1 MALAPPRVRRNP
13 DAKPTNRCL
22 WLTFHDEHQ
31 EHFHRLGNITL
42 KGVKKSSNGSG
53 ATPAGSLA
61 RPHGTSTNK
70 KSLYPSASA
79 RIETRGLL
87 SRVSARGTLTNAHDE
102 STRTKSRSPTRR
114 PPVARTVINV
124 HSLKHGKSVVR
135 IDWGST
141 KRRPSNT
148 ETGSYE
154 SKSLE
159 RKDAARR
166 LMRAQEPGHLMRLPR
181 SHLT

>member
-1 MALAPPRVRRNP
+1 MALAPPGVRRDP
-13 DAKPTNRCL
+13 DAKPTNRGL

-31 EHFHRLGNITL
+31 ERFRRLGNITL
-42 KGVKKSSNGSG
+42 EGVKNSSKGSG
-53 ATPAGSLA
+53 ATPEGSLA
-61 RPHGTSTNK
+61 RPHGTSK
-70 KSLYPSASA
+70 KRLYPSASA
-79 RIETRGLL
+79 RTETRGLL

-102 STRTKSRSPTRR
+102 STHTKLRSPTRR
-114 PPVARTVINV
+114 PPVARTIINV
-124 HSLKHGKSVVR
+124 HSLEHGKSVVR

-154 SKSLE
+154 SKGLE

-166 LMRAQEPGHLMRLPR
+166 LTRAQELGHLMRLPR